1 MQFLPLQCE
10 HVTFWRRKVM
20 VSIAATQQPQRGWL
34 LRQNMAM
41 RLPKGD
47 DLRTGGGAAR
57 SRTSLRSGMCL

>member
-1 MQFLPLQCE
+1 
-10 HVTFWRRKVM
+10 M